1 MSHSTSLRILQ
12 LADRF
17 EIIDDVPAVVREE
30 FGSGACFDVGLGDFL
45 QGYPVSQLLQAWLV
59 ISRSELT

>member
-17 EIIDDVPAVVREE
+17 EIIDDVPAVVCEE
-30 FGSGACFDVGLGDFL
+30 FGSGARLDVGLGDFL
-45 QGYPVSQLLQAWLV
+45 AGNRVSQRLQG
-59 ISRSELT
+59 